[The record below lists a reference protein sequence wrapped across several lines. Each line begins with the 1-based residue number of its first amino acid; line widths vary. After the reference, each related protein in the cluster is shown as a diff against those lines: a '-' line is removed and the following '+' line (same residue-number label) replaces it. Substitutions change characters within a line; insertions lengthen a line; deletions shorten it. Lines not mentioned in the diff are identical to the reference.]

1 MAIDQCDWQHTVLD
15 LLEHWHD
22 ADASVVGTDYQ
33 GREVFVEESGLVGH
47 NLVREEE
54 VKLQL
59 IEVALDDEV
68 IEAQGAVDTVIL
80 WGNLRVEQIEVADA
94 QQRLVIGVDLTV
106 SEKIV
111 EFPAEH

>member
-1 MAIDQCDWQHTVLD
+1 VAIDQCDWQHTVLD
-15 LLEHWHD
+15 LLEHWND
-22 ADASVVGTDYQ
+22 ADAPVVGTDYQ

-80 WGNLRVEQIEVADA
+80 WGNLRVEQI
-94 QQRLVIGVDLTV
+94 
-106 SEKIV
+106 
-111 EFPAEH
+111 